1 MHFRALLALKAGSVS
16 LRLHFWIWGE
26 GKSMSGVPEDEE
38 KGAWGSQGG
47 LYKGFSSQG
56 GGKDK
61 YLYSSTFLSLN
72 HVKGFFL

>member
-1 MHFRALLALKAGSVS
+1 MS
-16 LRLHFWIWGE
+16 LVVKNLPSSIPRQVD
-26 GKSMSGVPEDEE
+26 KKSGVPEDEE